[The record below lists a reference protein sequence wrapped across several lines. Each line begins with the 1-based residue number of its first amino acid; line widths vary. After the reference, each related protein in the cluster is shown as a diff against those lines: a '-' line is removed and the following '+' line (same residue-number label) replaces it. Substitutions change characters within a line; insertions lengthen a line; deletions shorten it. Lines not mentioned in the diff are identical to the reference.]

1 MSSKPSNLPKT
12 ADGATQA
19 AQGSGSPYA
28 RLFRLKGA
36 KAFCLSAAFARL
48 PMSMMSLGIILAL
61 NHLYDNWTIAG
72 VMSAAYVLSTAAVT
86 PLYAR
91 LFDRFGQR
99 KVGSV
104 VLVVQIIAMLGF
116 AFAAL
121 VRVPIPLLFALAVV
135 MGLTQFSFGALV
147 RTRWTYVLDRTG
159 NGSLLNTAYALES
172 AIDEIVFIFGPI
184 LAAFLAASVHPVS
197 QLFVPTI
204 ACAIGGT
211 VFFALRDTQPPVVR
225 EITVVSASSDDADVR
240 LAVDG
245 NTGNNGGA
253 NSVQQDKQQDKLTVA
268 QLKSNDNRKK
278 RNVLTYAGV
287 IPLLMV
293 FIVFNMSF
301 TAFDTSMTAVMKA
314 LHLDSLL
321 GVQLAML
328 AVGSCIGALVFGTRE
343 LKGSRW
349 RHMITFLAIITVGFF
364 IIHMCQGNLIM
375 MGVFE
380 ILTGLTVSSVFASGN
395 LVMKETVPE
404 ESLTEGL
411 AWVSTAGTIGASF
424 GSMTTGIMLD
434 HFSPDISLMLPW
446 IFVLASIPFALI
458 GWAVTRRSVSLHS

>member
-1 MSSKPSNLPKT
+1 MAATSATEIPK
-12 ADGATQA
+12 
-19 AQGSGSPYA
+19 SPYSV
-28 RLFRLKGA
+28 LFSIPGT
-36 KAFCLSAAFARL
+36 KAFCASGALARL

-225 EITVVSASSDDADVR
+225 EITVVSASSGDADVR

-458 GWAVTRRSVSLHS
+458 GWAVTRRSISLHS

>member
-1 MSSKPSNLPKT
+1 
-12 ADGATQA
+12 
-19 AQGSGSPYA
+19 
-28 RLFRLKGA
+28 
-36 KAFCLSAAFARL
+36 
-48 PMSMMSLGIILAL
+48 
-61 NHLYDNWTIAG
+61 
-72 VMSAAYVLSTAAVT
+72 
-86 PLYAR
+86 
-91 LFDRFGQR
+91 
-99 KVGSV
+99 
-104 VLVVQIIAMLGF
+104 
-116 AFAAL
+116 
-121 VRVPIPLLFALAVV
+121 

-159 NGSLLNTAYALES
+159 TGSLLNTAYALES

-253 NSVQQDKQQDKLTVA
+253 NSVQQDKLTVA

-301 TAFDTSMTAVMKA
+301 TAFDTSMTAVMKRCI
-314 LHLDSLL
+314 LIPCLVCSLR
-321 GVQLAML
+321 
-328 AVGSCIGALVFGTRE
+328 C
-343 LKGSRW
+343 W
-349 RHMITFLAIITVGFF
+349 RSAR
-364 IIHMCQGNLIM
+364 
-375 MGVFE
+375 
-380 ILTGLTVSSVFASGN
+380 A
-395 LVMKETVPE
+395 
-404 ESLTEGL
+404 
-411 AWVSTAGTIGASF
+411 
-424 GSMTTGIMLD
+424 
-434 HFSPDISLMLPW
+434 
-446 IFVLASIPFALI
+446 
-458 GWAVTRRSVSLHS
+458 